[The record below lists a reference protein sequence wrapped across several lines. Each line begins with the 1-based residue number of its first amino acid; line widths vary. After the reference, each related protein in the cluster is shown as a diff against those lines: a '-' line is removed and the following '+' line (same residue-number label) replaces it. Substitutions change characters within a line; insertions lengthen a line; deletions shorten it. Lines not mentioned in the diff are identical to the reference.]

1 MVTQDV
7 ARATLKE
14 KLASNLVILDEFEN
28 PNQWCFG
35 LGFINDKDEIMPLM
49 GDSIIRISK
58 ETGEIDN

>member
-14 KLASNLVILDEFEN
+14 KLASNLVILDEFESSS
-28 PNQWCFG
+28 QWCFG
-35 LGFINDKDEIMPLM
+35 LGFINDNDEIIPLM

-58 ETGEIDN
+58 ETGEME

>member
-35 LGFINDKDEIMPLM
+35 LVL
-49 GDSIIRISK
+49 
-58 ETGEIDN
+58 